1 MCLQPC
7 PGRRARNGESGTE
20 DRARVPQSGP
30 ICGAVTLM
38 KGGEEMPRAKKTAE
52 EPKKKRTGASP
63 KYATAE
69 ELQEKIDAYFAE
81 CEANGDVPEEF
92 GLGVYLGVSLMTL
105 DNWYNGRRCE
115 YLQDTIQMAYM
126 RMSAAAVQ
134 MAYRN
139 PKAPMP
145 IFALKQ
151 KRYGGYQDKVEANAE
166 VKVSVQMGKN
176 MEASDFA

>member
-1 MCLQPC
+1 MK
-7 PGRRARNGESGTE
+7 
-20 DRARVPQSGP
+20 
-30 ICGAVTLM
+30 
-38 KGGEEMPRAKKTAE
+38 KGGEDVAKRRKPDAEKTANN
-52 EPKKKRTGASP
+52 PNGKA
-63 KYATAE
+63 KYETAE
-69 ELQEKIDAYFAE
+69 ALQEKIDAYFAK
-81 CEANGDVPEEF
+81 CEETGEVPEEF
-92 GLGVYLGVSLMTL
+92 GLGVYLGVTVHTM
-105 DNWYNGRRCE
+105 DNWYSGISCP
-115 YLQDTIQMAYM
+115 YLQDTVQMAYM

>member
-1 MCLQPC
+1 
-7 PGRRARNGESGTE
+7 
-20 DRARVPQSGP
+20 
-30 ICGAVTLM
+30 
-38 KGGEEMPRAKKTAE
+38 
-52 EPKKKRTGASP
+52 
-63 KYATAE
+63 
-69 ELQEKIDAYFAE
+69 
-81 CEANGDVPEEF
+81 
-92 GLGVYLGVSLMTL
+92 
-105 DNWYNGRRCE
+105 
-115 YLQDTIQMAYM
+115 MAYM

-176 MEASDFA
+176 MEESDFA